1 MFSVSTSSIR
11 IAARPALSFAGRYT
25 TTRNVRIRPRATPGA
40 FASDP
45 LARDERLLKKLED
58 QLARVKDKVRREEE
72 EEEKKAKAAA
82 EAFAHSSSTNS
93 DAAVLANHNDYFW
106 NQVLT
111 KHDRRQLA
119 RVGITSRTPPNV
131 IFDKIIVDF
140 DLLTVEDLYSVYSEA
155 QKTIDQPPYPSLD
168 TLDSRL
174 QIAHTIYNSIPA
186 KIGEVTRATQKKG
199 VWW

>member
-1 MFSVSTSSIR
+1 MFFVSSSSVR
-11 IAARPALSFAGRYT
+11 IATRPALRFAGRYT

-58 QLARVKDKVRREEE
+58 QLARVKDKLRREEE
-72 EEEKKAKAAA
+72 EEEKKAQAAA
-82 EAFAHSSSTNS
+82 EAFAHSSSSDS

-119 RVGITSRTPPNV
+119 RVGITS
-131 IFDKIIVDF
+131 
-140 DLLTVEDLYSVYSEA
+140 LEELHSVYSEA
-155 QKTIDQPPYPSLD
+155 QETIDQPPYPSLD
-168 TLDSRL
+168 SLDVRL
-174 QIAHTIYNSIPA
+174 QLAHTIYNSIPA
-186 KIGEVTRATQKKG
+186 KIGEVTRATQRKG

>member
-1 MFSVSTSSIR
+1 MFSISTSSIR

-25 TTRNVRIRPRATPGA
+25 TTRNVRIRPRANPGA

-58 QLARVKDKVRREEE
+58 QLARVKVKVRREEE
-72 EEEKKAKAAA
+72 EEEKKAKTAA
-82 EAFAHSSSTNS
+82 EAFALSSSTDS

-119 RVGITSRTPPNV
+119 RVGITS
-131 IFDKIIVDF
+131 
-140 DLLTVEDLYSVYSEA
+140 LEELYGVYSEA

-174 QIAHTIYNSIPA
+174 QLAHTIYNSIPA